1 MLTRVLIVGR
11 SGGDLQTL
19 KSLLDGVAGIEVH
32 VHALTNGHVD
42 PLQGVSFAPDIVL
55 LHFEAQRTA
64 ELSAWAARPPL
75 GRPPLIVVGPGG
87 HAEVTRL
94 AIRSGARDFLAEP
107 VNKEDLVAS
116 ILQVCAELRSK
127 ATHGRATVHSFVGA
141 AGGVGSSFIAANI
154 AHLLAM
160 QSRRRT
166 ALIDL
171 DLNFAPTAHHL
182 NLTSQRGLLEA
193 LDEAAS
199 LDESALRGFGAVH
212 ASGLHLFAST
222 ANHAVLSKDI
232 SSDHLAAF
240 IALLAQHNQEIV
252 IDIPHAIDNLT
263 ATAIGAASFVYIVLQ
278 QSTLD
283 VRNATRLV
291 RILRDELGVPVQRL
305 RPLINRYDKNA
316 LLQLDDIGRAL
327 GMEVAST
334 IPSHYKRALES
345 SDSGVP
351 LYDAER
357 NSAITMSL
365 LEVVAGMT
373 GTKVDRPGLLRRAL
387 PNFLRGTV

>member
-64 ELSAWAARPPL
+64 ELSAWAARPAL

-107 VNKEDLVAS
+107 VKKEDLVAS

>member
-55 LHFEAQRTA
+55 LQFEAQRTA